1 MFVSTTL
8 ADNQTTE
15 GALEQQA
22 DDEDSDHHHSGLHS
36 KKKLQQI
43 EALGAFLW
51 VMELV
56 PDLRMRSLHEK
67 RFCHLMDTVCTFLKR
82 NRFTKSIKLDFIGN
96 VYRTLLMILV

>member
-36 KKKLQQI
+36 KKKKKKN
-43 EALGAFLW
+43 FN
-51 VMELV
+51 
-56 PDLRMRSLHEK
+56 RSK
-67 RFCHLMDTVCTFLKR
+67 RWERFFGSWNLFVIYACAVFTR
-82 NRFTKSIKLDFIGN
+82 NASAT
-96 VYRTLLMILV
+96 